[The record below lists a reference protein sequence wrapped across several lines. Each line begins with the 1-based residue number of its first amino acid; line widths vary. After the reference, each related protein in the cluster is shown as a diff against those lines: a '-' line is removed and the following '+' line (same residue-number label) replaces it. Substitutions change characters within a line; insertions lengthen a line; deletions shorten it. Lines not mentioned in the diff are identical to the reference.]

1 MSFSQEASKTLKGI
15 PCHPSKICKSLL
27 EHLILPSVLPGCFS
41 LPSSKLYSRT
51 CQYPIKE
58 HLILS
63 VGSNFA
69 LSRTP
74 QFPRR
79 KHTSEHLFYR
89 TDPSSSFQISV
100 IFSWKGKA
108 ETIFHTSSSLI
119 CSKSCS
125 CITIKILF
133 IHNTEKTNPIFFPTF
148 LIWSTKNTLS
158 FYLCTFMFTFSS
170 KFLRTSLIIKGL
182 IKHEKKFN
190 SKVFHDT

>member
-1 MSFSQEASKTLKGI
+1 MPQCL
-15 PCHPSKICKSLL
+15 SL
-27 EHLILPSVLPGCFS
+27 S
-41 LPSSKLYSRT
+41 SSKLYSRT

-63 VGSNFA
+63 VGPNFA

-74 QFPRR
+74 QIPWQ

-89 TDPSSSFQISV
+89 TAPSSSFQISV

-108 ETIFHTSSSLI
+108 KTIFHTSSSLI
-119 CSKSCS
+119 YSKSCS

-133 IHNTEKTNPIFFPTF
+133 IHNSEKTNPIFFPIF

-158 FYLCTFMFTFSS
+158 FYLFAFMFTFSF
-170 KFLRTSLIIKGL
+170 KFLWTSLIIKGL
-182 IKHEKKFN
+182 IKHEKKVN